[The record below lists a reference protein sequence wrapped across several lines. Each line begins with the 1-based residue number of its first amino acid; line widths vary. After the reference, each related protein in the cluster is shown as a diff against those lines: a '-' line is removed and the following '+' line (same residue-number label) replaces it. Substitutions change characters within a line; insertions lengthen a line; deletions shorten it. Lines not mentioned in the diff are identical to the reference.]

1 MKGSALS
8 HAPAPH
14 SDWAS
19 ALGASRIQLLEA
31 VGGPCSG
38 HLLPGLPWASCNHSC
53 RKWEPRTSRETTTTK
68 GLWVAVLNATS
79 LELRLDS
86 ELHPH
91 LSVQRITPPPH
102 CWCLLLAQQRVGQSG
117 VTERG
122 PWGQSPGSG
131 SQPHGLTSQ
140 NLSFLMCRML
150 ILTSPSISNERIYDT
165 YMK

>member
-1 MKGSALS
+1 MILKGSALS

-31 VGGPCSG
+31 VGEPCSG
-38 HLLPGLPWASCNHSC
+38 HLLPGLPWTSCNHSC
-53 RKWEPRTSRETTTTK
+53 IKWEPRTSRETTTTK

-122 PWGQSPGSG
+122 PRGRVL
-131 SQPHGLTSQ
+131 GLG
-140 NLSFLMCRML
+140 
-150 ILTSPSISNERIYDT
+150 PSHMALPLRTLVPSCVGC
-165 YMK
+165 